1 MTKKILTG
9 LLLLAIIAV
18 GVVLVMTLTNED
30 DNVPPEVQG
39 VETGVHNEPV
49 TPTFNEGT
57 ALLNGEEFS
66 SGTTVAADGT
76 YVLEVTD
83 DNGNTTTREFT
94 IDQTAP
100 EEPAVEEVDDQTEN
114 VTGNAEAD
122 SKVKVWSDEELLAVG
137 SADADGAFSLPISP
151 QPAGSTVFV
160 AAIDEAG
167 NQSGMR
173 KAEVRDVTAPKPPE
187 VAEVSDRL
195 TTIEGQ
201 AESGATVF
209 VYAGDEKLAQTEA
222 EDGEFSAAVGDL
234 TAGDEL
240 ALHAV
245 DDAGNK
251 SEAVTLTVRDRT
263 APPAPEVDAV
273 TEETATL
280 SGSAEPGATIRVVAG
295 DSKLGETTSNGN
307 GTFEINIGKQASGTI
322 LAVTAT
328 DPAGNRSEAQTVTVT
343 GSGGASNPGGENGSA
358 VEPTY
363 IDGVLVVNKK
373 YGLPADYAPGINP
386 TAQSALNRMI
396 ADAAK
401 AGHELSV
408 ISTYRSYSY
417 QKELYNRY
425 VSSHGEAQAK
435 RFAAQPGHSEHQTGL
450 AFDLGGTESQEDW
463 LSGSFG
469 DTPAGKWLA
478 ANAHKYGFIVRYPE
492 GKEAITGYIYE
503 PWHFRYL
510 GVETATKVYNSGL
523 TLEEYLGISGR

>member
-9 LLLLAIIAV
+9 LLLLAIIIA
-18 GVVLVMTLTNED
+18 GVVLVMTLTNEED
-30 DNVPPEVQG
+30 IVPPEVRG

-49 TPTFNEGT
+49 TPIFNEGT
-57 ALLNGEEFS
+57 ALLNGEKFS

-76 YVLEVTD
+76 FVLEVTD
-83 DNGNTTTREFT
+83 DSGNTTTREFT

-100 EEPAVEEVDDQTEN
+100 EAPAVEEVDDQTEN
-114 VTGNAEAD
+114 VTGKAEAD

-137 SADADGAFSLPISP
+137 STDADGAFSLPITP

-167 NQSGMR
+167 NQSGR
-173 KAEVRDVTAPKPPE
+173 KEAQVRDVTAPSAPE
-187 VAEVSDRL
+187 VAEVSDQH
-195 TTIEGQ
+195 TTVKGQ

-209 VYAGDEKLAQTEA
+209 VYTGEEKLAQTEA
-222 EDGEFSAAVGDL
+222 ENGEFSAAAGNL
-234 TAGDEL
+234 AAGDEL

-251 SEAVTLTVRDRT
+251 SETVTVTVRDRT
-263 APPAPEVDAV
+263 APPAPEVKAV

-280 SGSAEPGATIRVVAG
+280 SGNAEPGATVQVFAG
-295 DSKLGETTSNGN
+295 DSKLGETTANSNGAFEVDIGRQAN
-307 GTFEINIGKQASGTI
+307 GTE

-328 DPAGNRSEAQTVTVT
+328 DAAGNRSEVQTMKVT
-343 GSGGASNPGGENGSA
+343 GSGGAANPGGGNRSA

-363 IDGVLVVNKK
+363 IDGILVVNKK
-373 YGLPADYAPGINP
+373 YGLPQDYAPGINP

-396 ADAAK
+396 ADAAA

-417 QKELYNRY
+417 QAGLYNRY

-450 AFDLGGTESQEDW
+450 AFDLGGTESQDDW

-492 GKEAITGYIYE
+492 GKEAITGYMYE

-510 GVETATKVYNSGL
+510 GVETATEVYNSGL
-523 TLEEYLGISGR
+523 TLEEYLGISGS